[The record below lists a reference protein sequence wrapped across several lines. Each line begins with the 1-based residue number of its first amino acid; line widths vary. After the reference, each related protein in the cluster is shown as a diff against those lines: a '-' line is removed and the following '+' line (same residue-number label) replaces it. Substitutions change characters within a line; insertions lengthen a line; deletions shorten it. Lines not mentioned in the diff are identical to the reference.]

1 MYPEATDDT
10 DAGLVD
16 CDFVS
21 SPFLPCGVRE
31 VDALSVTMIA
41 SIKEQKVGGILVAF
55 FDSWLF
61 SSRSSPFCS
70 DISMMGVFGKLGTA

>member
-41 SIKEQKVGGILVAF
+41 SIEEQKVGR
-55 FDSWLF
+55 DP
-61 SSRSSPFCS
+61 RSIFRQLA
-70 DISMMGVFGKLGTA
+70 VFLKI